1 MIKYRPH
8 KSSLSESMK
17 NMKTFHN
24 LDEMYNYIITDW
36 STTNTK
42 LFNKEDLSI
51 GENLGPDD
59 RNEWKETRYVCVKR
73 IGNKTYEQ
81 PQCIGICSIE

>member
-8 KSSLSESMK
+8 KGSLSESMK
-17 NMKTFHN
+17 NMKTLN
-24 LDEMYNYIITDW
+24 SLDEMYNYIITDW

-42 LFNKEDLSI
+42 LVTKEDLSI

-59 RNEWKETRYVCVKR
+59 RTKCY
-73 IGNKTYEQ
+73 
-81 PQCIGICSIE
+81 